1 MQPTFL
7 VTGGAGFIGS
17 AVVRMLVREH
27 GARVVTVDRL
37 TYAGSP
43 DALGELD
50 GDARHRLERVDV
62 CDGPALGELF
72 RAFRPDAVL
81 HLAAE
86 SHVDR
91 SIGGP
96 GAFVRTNVGGTF
108 TLLEEARRY
117 LDGLDGAGR
126 ERFRLVHV
134 STDEVF
140 GEVAEGAF
148 HEDSPYR
155 PSSPYSAS
163 KAAAD
168 HLARSWHRTY
178 GLPVVVTLGSNTY
191 GPWQFPEKLVPLMV
205 LNALEGRPLPV
216 YGDGRQVRDWLWV
229 DDHAAAIVA
238 ALRRGRQGASYCVG
252 GGCERRNLEVVRAL
266 CRLVDALAPDPEG
279 PCERLIRFV
288 SDRPGHDL
296 RYAIDAAKIARELG
310 WTPKETFETGLR
322 KTVAWY
328 LANRPWWQ
336 AIRSGA
342 YQGQRLGLTDA
353 PLLGVA

>member
-43 DALGELD
+43 DPLAELE

-96 GAFVRTNVGGTF
+96 AVFVRTNVQGTF

-117 LDGLDGAGR
+117 RDGLDAAGR

-140 GEVAEGAF
+140 GEAAEGAF
-148 HEDSPYR
+148 TEDSPYR

-168 HLARSWHRTY
+168 HLARAWHRTY
-178 GLPVVVTLGSNTY
+178 GLPVVLTMGSNTY

-216 YGDGRQVRDWLWV
+216 YGDGGQVRDWLWV

-238 ALRRGRQGASYCVG
+238 ALRRGRPGASYCVG

-266 CRLVDALAPDPEG
+266 CRLVDELAPHPAG
-279 PCERLIRFV
+279 PAERGIRFV
-288 SDRPGHDL
+288 ADRPGHDL
-296 RYAIDAAKIARELG
+296 RYALDTTRARAELG
-310 WTPKETFETGLR
+310 WAPRMGFDEGLR
-322 KTVAWY
+322 RTVAWY
-328 LANRPWWQ
+328 VAHRGW
-336 AIRSGA
+336 AARMREASAGEGRGGGA
-342 YQGQRLGLTDA
+342 
-353 PLLGVA
+353 